1 MPTYTIR
8 DTKENQ
14 EWEVNCKWSELQEIL
29 DANPNWITVIRKAPS
44 IAHDTGSRLKVDDGY
59 REVVSK
65 IKDKYK
71 INAIKDH

>member
-8 DTKENQ
+8 DTKEDQ
-14 EWEVNCKWSELQEIL
+14 EWEVNCKWAELQDIL
-29 DANPNWITVIRKAPS
+29 DANPNWITVIRKAPM
-44 IAHDTGSRLKVDDGY
+44 IAHETGSRLKVDDGY

-71 INAIKDH
+71 VNNIKDH